1 MHAQGRRPYL
11 TLPARENNFVDEKT
25 GLKVADES
33 WYCPKYHHD
42 VTLIMLLVLLRSGPD
57 TVQLP
62 VGFWYSCSQ
71 AL

>member
-42 VTLIMLLVLLRSGPD
+42 VTLIMLLVLLRVNKLFMYMMKND
-57 TVQLP
+57 ETV
-62 VGFWYSCSQ
+62 
-71 AL
+71 